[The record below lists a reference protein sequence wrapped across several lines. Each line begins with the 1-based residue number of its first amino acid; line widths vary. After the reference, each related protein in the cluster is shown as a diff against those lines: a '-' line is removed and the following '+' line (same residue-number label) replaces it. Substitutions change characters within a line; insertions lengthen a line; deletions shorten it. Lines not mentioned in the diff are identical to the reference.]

1 MYFVV
6 LQCPNPYIDLNVSPS
21 GRNSMCRSHSS
32 PLNRGFIVRYWYD
45 FNMESLN
52 PRIRLLWVAQAALF
66 AVILGVVLAGVD
78 RQLYSLP
85 TAVLA
90 GVVALVFL
98 LGAVYAVR
106 LYAKWRFELQEDAL
120 YLERGVI
127 TFVETAVPFVRV
139 QHVDTQFGPIER
151 ALGLSSVVV
160 YTAGSRNADVRV
172 PGLTPERA
180 RELQDTLRDLAV
192 ESEADDAV

>member
-1 MYFVV
+1 
-6 LQCPNPYIDLNVSPS
+6 
-21 GRNSMCRSHSS
+21 
-32 PLNRGFIVRYWYD
+32 
-45 FNMESLN
+45 MESLH
-52 PRIRLLWVAQAALF
+52 PRIRLLWIAQAAIL
-66 AVILGVVLAGVD
+66 AIILGIVLAAID
-78 RQLYSLP
+78 PWLLEIP
-85 TAVLA
+85 TAAQV
-90 GVVALVFL
+90 GVVVVGIALGL
-98 LGAVYAVR
+98 AYAVR
-106 LYAKWRFELQEDAL
+106 LYQVWQFELQPDAL

-160 YTAGSRNADVRV
+160 YTAGSRNADVRI
-172 PGLTPERA
+172 PGLTPDRA

>member
-1 MYFVV
+1 
-6 LQCPNPYIDLNVSPS
+6 
-21 GRNSMCRSHSS
+21 
-32 PLNRGFIVRYWYD
+32 
-45 FNMESLN
+45 MESLH
-52 PRIRLLWVAQAALF
+52 PRIRLLWVAQAAIV
-66 AVILGVVLAGVD
+66 AIVLGVAIAAVD
-78 RQLYSLP
+78 QWLDFVTVP
-85 TAVLA
+85 TAVQG
-90 GVVALVFL
+90 GVVALGLV

-106 LYAKWRFELQEDAL
+106 LYQVWRFELQSDAL

-160 YTAGSRNADVRV
+160 YTAGSRNADVRI
-172 PGLTPERA
+172 PGLPPARA
-180 RELQDTLRDLAV
+180 RELQDTLRDLAI